1 MKLAHNH
8 FPYFE
13 NPKLPES
20 RSTQSKPPLNRNFVF
35 FLNPFLH
42 YSFPPCYKAREWL
55 LEIRNLEIRRPQRP
69 PRDLILNSR
78 VPIKQQWWVLKT
90 RDQHPTCW
98 STPHGSQLLVVVDPL
113 TFHLR
118 CCDILHTLFGDGTQ
132 FPPFG
137 RNKGVVEHVVN
148 DGVETVAAPVLA
160 AVESRLSSRN

>member
-1 MKLAHNH
+1 
-8 FPYFE
+8 
-13 NPKLPES
+13 
-20 RSTQSKPPLNRNFVF
+20 
-35 FLNPFLH
+35 
-42 YSFPPCYKAREWL
+42 
-55 LEIRNLEIRRPQRP
+55 
-69 PRDLILNSR
+69 
-78 VPIKQQWWVLKT
+78 
-90 RDQHPTCW
+90 
-98 STPHGSQLLVVVDPL
+98 LLVVVDPL